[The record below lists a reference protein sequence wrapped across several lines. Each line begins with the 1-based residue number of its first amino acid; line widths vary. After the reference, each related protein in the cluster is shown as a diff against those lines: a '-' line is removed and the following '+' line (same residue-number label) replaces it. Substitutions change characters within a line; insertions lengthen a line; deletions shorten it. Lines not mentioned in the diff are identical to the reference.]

1 MCQILEKTLWRVVSK
16 RCSFGVDKRPICVKI
31 CSVKNIWNV
40 VDRVLFS
47 TILMILASHWIHLNV
62 DSIRNYA
69 IVRIVAFPTLSFSFF
84 LIFCSSYYDQTSEK
98 CEYQKYSWNV
108 IVLPEKHQSGMG
120 KLTTASTSSYCI
132 CLWFCGL
139 LVCLVCVFDSYLP
152 ALVHYNY
159 FVVEFS
165 CYLFWK

>member
-31 CSVKNIWNV
+31 CSVKNIRNV

-47 TILMILASHWIHLNV
+47 IILMILASHWIHLNV

-69 IVRIVAFPTLSFSFF
+69 IVRIVAFSTLSFFFF

-108 IVLPEKHQSGMG
+108 IVLPGKHQSGMG

-139 LVCLVCVFDSYLP
+139 LVCLVCVFDSYL
-152 ALVHYNY
+152 
-159 FVVEFS
+159 
-165 CYLFWK
+165 YLH